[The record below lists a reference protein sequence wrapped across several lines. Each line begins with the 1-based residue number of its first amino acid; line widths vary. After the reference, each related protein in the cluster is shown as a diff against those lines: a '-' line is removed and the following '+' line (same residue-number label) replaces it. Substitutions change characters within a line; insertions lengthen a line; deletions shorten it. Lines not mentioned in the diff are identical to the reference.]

1 MPAMLQHH
9 LLLSW
14 RRQQSKPRHARK
26 VAAATDTNGNGK
38 TVQVRTSFFAPTN
51 AALFSRRSPDGRR
64 DVRSIDR
71 AATARA

>member
-26 VAAATDTNGNGK
+26 VAAASDTNGNGK
-38 TVQVRTSFFAPTN
+38 TVQVRTSVFRTHQC
-51 AALFSRRSPDGRR
+51 
-64 DVRSIDR
+64 R
-71 AATARA
+71 AFQPKES